1 LAYLPFYALR
11 FLFIYIL
18 SILPGVY
25 QESASLMDGGP
36 GSGLPS
42 EYTVWVFL
50 DPECPICQ
58 SYTRTLRT
66 LHEQYASDQVLF
78 RGVYDSPVI
87 RKKEIKRFHQ
97 TYKLPFSGEVD
108 RDYALAQ
115 RWNASVTP
123 EVVVTSKNG
132 EVLYRG
138 AIDNWYYALG
148 KNRPEPTEHYLQD
161 ALEAIRGE
169 YPILKKQTEAVGCL
183 MNR

>member
-1 LAYLPFYALR
+1 M
-11 FLFIYIL
+11 LFIL
-18 SILPGVY
+18 SG
-25 QESASLMDGGP
+25 A
-36 GSGLPS
+36 PS
-42 EYTVWVFL
+42 EGSVSKLKGGTPPDTQYIIWVFL

-66 LHEQYASDQVLF
+66 LHQLYASDQVLF

-87 RKKEIKRFHQ
+87 KKREIRRFHQ
-97 TYKLPFSGEVD
+97 TYNLPFPGEID
-108 RDYALAQ
+108 KNYALAR
-115 RWNASVTP
+115 RWNATVTP
-123 EVVVTSKNG
+123 EVVVTATSG

-148 KNRPEPTEHYLQD
+148 KNRPEPTEHYLKD
-161 ALEAIRGE
+161 ALEAIRGR